1 MIQPNDPVIRALRED
16 LTELREALSTV
27 GAGVQKAIQ
36 MIAQTNA
43 LALGDLNNR
52 LSVIE
57 STLGIEVEESEGQE
71 NPRQDPSE

>member
-16 LTELREALSTV
+16 LAELREALSTV
-27 GAGVQKAIQ
+27 GTGVQKAIQ

-52 LSVIE
+52 LSTIE